1 MFFHDWVLTMRSLGG
16 GGKEVKYNGAKWKY
30 KLFFQFF
37 SVSLISCLL
46 VDGLTEAHKE
56 YRDSVWTCRDGIKK
70 AKA

>member
-1 MFFHDWVLTMRSLGG
+1 MEIQIVFSV
-16 GGKEVKYNGAKWKY
+16 
-30 KLFFQFF
+30 F
-37 SVSLISCLL
+37 SVSLLSCLL